1 MPKPPPKKATAPQVK
16 KTKLNLRLRQIMG
29 DAYSFVL
36 SEKFTDQINAVTL
49 ESLMAEQINL
59 VEGSEGVTAIR
70 RNKKD
75 ALDHLTTQLETAAAQ
90 IKKVPPKDF
99 EIEADERMA
108 DPNKPNQANTPLS
121 GSS

>member
-1 MPKPPPKKATAPQVK
+1 MPRPARKKANAPQVK
-16 KTKLNLRLRQIMG
+16 KTKLNLQIRQIMG

-36 SEKFTDQINAVTL
+36 GEKFVDQINAVTL

-59 VEGSEGVTAIR
+59 VEGSDGVTAIR

-75 ALDHLTTQLETAAAQ
+75 ALEHLTTQVETAVAQ
-90 IKKVPPKDF
+90 LKKIPPKEF
-99 EIEADERMA
+99 KIEADEWSK
-108 DPNKPNQANTPLS
+108 DPSKPAQANTPLN